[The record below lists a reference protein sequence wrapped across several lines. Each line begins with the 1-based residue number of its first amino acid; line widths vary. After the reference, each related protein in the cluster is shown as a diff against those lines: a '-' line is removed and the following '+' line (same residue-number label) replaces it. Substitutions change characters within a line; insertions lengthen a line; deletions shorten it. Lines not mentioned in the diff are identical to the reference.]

1 MSPRPIEFPV
11 DGLSDGVVH
20 LRLIAEAD
28 IPAIVD
34 AVQDPEIPRWT
45 RVPDPYSEEDG
56 RHFHRMATTG
66 REAGTDLATVIV
78 DADDGHL
85 LGTIA
90 LHNIDPENGRCTG
103 GYWIAAPERRRGV
116 ARRALALLCRYGFEE
131 LDVQRIELWID
142 PTNTASL
149 RVAVVAGFHREGLL
163 RSFVPIRGEAPRHA
177 HVLTLAGRPPAV
189 DRAGTQ
195 STSTLGLLYRV
206 KPHFLN
212 AVISRSAGFYGCLRS
227 DDRLGSLLQVE
238 RSERSSTRGAR
249 H

>member
-195 STSTLGLLYRV
+195 LYLDLRFTLPSEAAFPQCGDLLDLRVSTDACGLTI
-206 KPHFLN
+206 
-212 AVISRSAGFYGCLRS
+212 A
-227 DDRLGSLLQVE
+227 
-238 RSERSSTRGAR
+238 
-249 H
+249 

>member
-28 IPAIVD
+28 IPAIFD

-56 RHFHRMATTG
+56 RHFHRMASTG
-66 REAGTDLATVIV
+66 RETGTDLATVIV

-90 LHNIDPENGRCTG
+90 LHNIDPENGRCAG

-142 PTNTASL
+142 PANAASL
-149 RVAVVAGFHREGLL
+149 RVAEVAGFHREGLL
-163 RSFVPIRGEAPRHA
+163 RSFVPIRGER
-177 HVLTLAGRPPAV
+177 R
-189 DRAGTQ
+189 DM
-195 STSTLGLLYRV
+195 LLY
-206 KPHFLN
+206 
-212 AVISRSAGFYGCLRS
+212 
-227 DDRLGSLLQVE
+227 SLLPGE
-238 RSERSSTRGAR
+238 LRRSTELPHSLPRP
-249 H
+249 

>member
-1 MSPRPIEFPV
+1 MSPKPIEFPV

-45 RVPDPYSEEDG
+45 RVPDPYGEEDG

-103 GYWIAAPERRRGV
+103 GYWIAAPEKRS
-116 ARRALALLCRYGFEE
+116 ALSQAKMQLL
-131 LDVQRIELWID
+131 QQ
-142 PTNTASL
+142 
-149 RVAVVAGFHREGLL
+149 LL
-163 RSFVPIRGEAPRHA
+163 AAE
-177 HVLTLAGRPPAV
+177 
-189 DRAGTQ
+189 
-195 STSTLGLLYRV
+195 
-206 KPHFLN
+206 LN
-212 AVISRSAGFYGCLRS
+212 ASAFGSAPNSGSFASWEAAFCGANSNAIKNAQQQAASFNSQGDSQTFTPGTSADSKFARFIAKLRTGTTGPNEP
-227 DDRLGSLLQVE
+227 DAE
-238 RSERSSTRGAR
+238 RR
-249 H
+249 